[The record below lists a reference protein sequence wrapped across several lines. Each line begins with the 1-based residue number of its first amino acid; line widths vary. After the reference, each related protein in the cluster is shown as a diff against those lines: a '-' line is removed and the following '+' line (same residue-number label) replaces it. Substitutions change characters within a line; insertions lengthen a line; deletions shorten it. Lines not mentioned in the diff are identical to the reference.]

1 MSDEF
6 LSLPDFSG
14 YYSCSKDMSN
24 KTPIDFFEFQFT
36 DDIVEEDDSSSSD
49 IMWVACSKCGL
60 WVHICCIEQEGEKV
74 EDIDFICIFF

>member
-24 KTPIDFFEFQFT
+24 KTPIDFFEFFEFLFT
-36 DDIVEEDDSSSSD
+36 DDIADNLVD
-49 IMWVACSKCGL
+49 
-60 WVHICCIEQEGEKV
+60 
-74 EDIDFICIFF
+74 